1 MFRMKM
7 VACFLV
13 AEFVLPHGAV
23 TILLCVADGLDGL
36 MLVGKVNRPVVK
48 AGEPAVSFHTW
59 HVQPQV
65 TPKHVE

>member
-36 MLVGKVNRPVVK
+36 MLVEKGKPTGCK
-48 AGEPAVSFHTW
+48 SW
-59 HVQPQV
+59 
-65 TPKHVE
+65 